1 MAYTQADLDNVTK
14 AINDLTNNRRME
26 KYVIDG
32 DVVQYTPV
40 QLPQLR
46 ALRDEIRAEVS
57 ATDPASNNISAF
69 VIHGGKGL

>member
-26 KYVIDG
+26 KFVIDG
-32 DVVQYTPV
+32 DVVQYAPV
-40 QLPQLR
+40 QLPQLC

-57 ATDPASNNISAF
+57 AADNITAY

>member
-1 MAYTQADLDNVTK
+1 MAYTQADLENVTK

-26 KYVIDG
+26 KYIIDG

-46 ALRDEIRAEVS
+46 ALRNEIAAEVS
-57 ATDPASNNISAF
+57 ATDPAANNISSF